1 MLIITR
7 RIGQAIR
14 IELGPD
20 IDPATPIGQVF
31 AEGVIEVIV
40 AQVRGAQVRLGIS
53 APLSLVV
60 LREELKLTAS

>member
-7 RIGQAIR
+7 KIGQAIR

-20 IDPATPIGQVF
+20 TDPNTPIGDVF
-31 AEGVIEVIV
+31 SDGVIEVIV

-53 APLSLVV
+53 APLSLII
-60 LREELKLTAS
+60 LRDELKLTVS